1 MNVRIKNK
9 SKMEDTFDLR
19 KYLSEG
25 QLFENDQ
32 PSKEE
37 EEKIVKKFEALMK
50 KGLATA
56 ANLKNEPVS
65 KKDGEIKELLG
76 VTIATLIIGAPGIIK
91 VLGFLSQ
98 AVGWLFGANK
108 GDGNW
113 LSRKLKKAADW
124 LHHKYI
130 DGIKWG
136 LLQAYPSRYNDD
148 EKLAEKDAKKAYAAM
163 LVAAMVATGISAVHA
178 VNQVIQTLEIAHI
191 GVDAADIAAIA
202 VELSKEVGAAV

>member
-1 MNVRIKNK
+1 
-9 SKMEDTFDLR
+9 MEDTFDLR

-65 KKDGEIKELLG
+65 KKDGEIKEVLG

-136 LLQAYPSRYNDD
+136 LLKAYPSRYNDD

-163 LVAAMVATGISAVHA
+163 LVAAMVASGISAVHA
-178 VNQVIQTLEIAHI
+178 ANQVIQTLEIAHI

-202 VELSKEVGAAV
+202 VELSKEVGSAV